1 MELRKDYLLDR
12 FVFIAT
18 NRSRRPK
25 DFVNPKSN
33 ETIEEKEYNENCP
46 FCRGNEGMTPPE
58 IGRINGNDGWELRW
72 FENKFPI
79 TKEDGEADINTDDNF
94 FAYSNAFGIHEVV
107 VETPKH
113 NMQLWD
119 SDIWRISNLLRVFMS
134 ESRRVYQNDKIRYVL
149 PFKNHGKEAGTSL
162 AHSHSQI
169 IGMNH
174 IPKEIYEKTIKS
186 NRYGSCEYCRIISIE
201 RNSARRII
209 ETGNFVSFTPY
220 ASINNYEA
228 LIFPKKHVR
237 FLEEIEQ
244 NFDELSEHILFILKK
259 LKLLDSP
266 YNIELIQSP
275 KNLNLHLHIEIHP
288 RLSIWGGVE
297 LSGSYVN
304 VVAPEDAA
312 LFYRGGSID

>member
-18 NRSRRPK
+18 NRSKRPK

-33 ETIEEKEYNENCP
+33 ETKEEKEYNENCP

-58 IGRINGNDGWELRW
+58 IGRINGSDGWELRW

-79 TKEDGEADINTDDNF
+79 TKEEGEADINTDDNF
-94 FAYSNAFGIHEVV
+94 FTYSNAFGIHEVV

-134 ESRRVYQNDKIRYVL
+134 ESRRLYQNDKIRYVL

-162 AHSHSQI
+162 THSHSQI
-169 IGMNH
+169 IAMNH
-174 IPKEIYEKTIKS
+174 IPREIYEKTIKN
-186 NRYGSCEYCRIISIE
+186 NRYGSCEYCRIINIE
-201 RNSARRII
+201 RNSTRSII
-209 ETGNFVSFTPY
+209 ETGNFVSFAPY

-228 LIFPKKHVR
+228 VIFPKKHVR

-259 LKLLDSP
+259 LKLLNSP
-266 YNIELIQSP
+266 YNIDVIQSP
-275 KNLNLHLHIEIHP
+275 KDSNLHLHIEIHP
-288 RLSIWGGVE
+288 RIAIWGGVE

-304 VVAPEDAA
+304 AVAPEDAA
-312 LFYRGGSID
+312 LFYRGGSFD